1 MFTQNIQSR
10 QAFGGTRLPS
20 FSIGKYQNK
29 EFNYEVLAQYK
40 KSWKNFSLDAS
51 VGGNI
56 YDREYTFL
64 FQETVG
70 CLSSPGFYDIQASI
84 DRSYVT
90 SSLVEIESRSFDSL
104 VSVGY
109 IGTYY
114 LDACIRHDIS
124 STLP

>member
-40 KSWKNFSLDAS
+40 KSWKNFSLEAS

-56 YDREYTFL
+56 YDREYTYL
-64 FQETVG
+64 YQETVG
-70 CLSSPGFYDIQASI
+70 GLSSPGFYNIEASI
-84 DRSYVT
+84 DRPDVT
-90 SSLVEIESRSFDSL
+90 S
-104 VSVGY
+104 
-109 IGTYY
+109 Y
-114 LDACIRHDIS
+114 LLEDRKSTRLNS
-124 STLP
+124 S